1 MFTKQCFC
9 CRYQDK
15 TPEQEK
21 LERRRQVPFHMH
33 INLELLESAHLI
45 AAALLE
51 VPNLAAA
58 SLVGQEGT
66 ARRRVISKP
75 FRRLLD
81 NYERQTF
88 TGGAH
93 LQRRAGW
100 VHCCPALRCK

>member
-1 MFTKQCFC
+1 
-9 CRYQDK
+9 
-15 TPEQEK
+15 
-21 LERRRQVPFHMH
+21 MH

-93 LQRRAGW
+93 SQRRAEWRCIAGW
-100 VHCCPALRCK
+100 PADLSSLTVRVSRFQVLRCC

>member
-1 MFTKQCFC
+1 
-9 CRYQDK
+9 
-15 TPEQEK
+15 
-21 LERRRQVPFHMH
+21 MH

-58 SLVGQEGT
+58 NLVGQEGT

-88 TGGAH
+88 TGGAP
-93 LQRRAGW
+93 LQRRARW
-100 VHCCPALRCK
+100 VHCWLACRPEQLNREEGPGL

>member
-1 MFTKQCFC
+1 
-9 CRYQDK
+9 
-15 TPEQEK
+15 
-21 LERRRQVPFHMH
+21 MH

-58 SLVGQEGT
+58 NLVGQEGT

-88 TGGAH
+88 TGGACS
-93 LQRRAGW
+93 QRGVEG
-100 VHCCPALRCK
+100 VHC